1 MKVGFLGAEMKR
13 ESGSCGIFIQLK
25 LNSLS
30 LGDCQSVFDPTR
42 GLGPFVPQAPNRHRS
57 AEKSKDRK
65 MLLDAKEGAC
75 SSAEDSITLN
85 E

>member
-42 GLGPFVPQAPNRHRS
+42 GLGPFCAAGPKPPRQRR
-57 AEKSKDRK
+57 RK
-65 MLLDAKEGAC
+65 AKIAKCFLTPKKAHVLLPR
-75 SSAEDSITLN
+75 IR
-85 E
+85 